1 MPRLR
6 DLDLARHLA
15 DPAIKQRFVTPM
27 FDLVAPRYDEFT
39 RAFSF
44 GMDRRWKR
52 VLVSEL
58 ASRTAPGARVLD
70 LACGTG
76 DLAFAAAAV
85 VPGARVTGV
94 DASGR
99 MIELARGRA
108 RGAPAPVFVEGDMAH
123 LSLGDSSVDAV
134 TAGYA
139 FRNAPDHRAAL
150 AEAGRVLRPGGLLI
164 TLDFFRPR
172 SQFWRFLFLSYLRAA
187 GNAAGWW
194 WHREPVAYGYIAP
207 SIDAFVSWQ
216 HFSADLM
223 AAGFD
228 VLRVHT
234 WLLSGVCMHI
244 AHRSEAPVRE
254 RR

>member
-58 ASRTAPGARVLD
+58 ASRTAPGARMLD

-76 DLAFAAAAV
+76 DIALAAAAA

-94 DASGR
+94 DASAR
-99 MIELARGRA
+99 MIERARGRA
-108 RGAPAPVFVEGDMAH
+108 GGTADLLFVEGDMAR
-123 LSLGDSSVDAV
+123 LGFSDSSVDAI

-139 FRNAPDHRAAL
+139 FRNAPDHRTAL
-150 AEAGRVLRPGGLLI
+150 AEAVRVLRPGGMLV

-172 SQFWRFLFLSYLRAA
+172 SAFWRFLFLAYLRIA
-187 GNAAGWW
+187 GNVVGWW

-207 SIDAFVSWQ
+207 SIDTFVSWQ
-216 HFSADLM
+216 RFSADLM

-234 WLLSGVCMHI
+234 WLLGGVSVHV
-244 AHRSEAPVRE
+244 ARRSDAPSRDS
-254 RR
+254 R

>member
-52 VLVSEL
+52 ALVSEL
-58 ASRTAPGARVLD
+58 ASRAAPGARVLD

-76 DLAFAAAAV
+76 DLAFAAAAA
-85 VPGARVTGV
+85 VPNAHVTGL
-94 DASGR
+94 DASSR
-99 MIELARGRA
+99 MIELARARAGGA
-108 RGAPAPVFVEGDMAH
+108 RGVSFVEGDMAR
-123 LSLGDSSVDAV
+123 LDLPGSSVDAI

-139 FRNAPDHRAAL
+139 FRNAPDYRVAL
-150 AEAGRVLRPGGLLI
+150 AEAARVLRPGGTLI
-164 TLDFFRPR
+164 SLDFFRPR
-172 SQFWRFLFLSYLRAA
+172 SAFWRFLFLAYLRAA
-187 GNAAGWW
+187 GNAVGWW

-216 HFSADLM
+216 RFCADLM

-228 VLRVHT
+228 VLSVRI
-234 WLLSGVCMHI
+234 WLLGGVSVHV
-244 AHRSEAPVRE
+244 A
-254 RR
+254 RRAR

>member
-6 DLDLARHLA
+6 DLDLERHLA

-76 DLAFAAAAV
+76 DLAFAVAAAV
-85 VPGARVTGV
+85 PGSRVTGV
-94 DASGR
+94 DASAR

-108 RGAPAPVFVEGDMAH
+108 RGAPGLEFVEGDMAH
-123 LSLGDSSVDAV
+123 LDLPDSSMDAI

-139 FRNAPDHRAAL
+139 FRNAPDHRVAL
-150 AEAGRVLRPGGLLI
+150 AEAGRVLRPGGVLI

-172 SQFWRFLFLSYLRAA
+172 SAFWRFLFLAYLRVA
-187 GNAAGWW
+187 GNAVGWW
-194 WHREPVAYGYIAP
+194 WHREPVAYGYIAS
-207 SIDAFVSWQ
+207 SIDAFVNWQ
-216 HFSADLM
+216 RFSADLM
-223 AAGFD
+223 TAGFD
-228 VLRVHT
+228 VQSVRP
-234 WLLSGVCMHI
+234 WLLGGVSVHV
-244 AHRSEAPVRE
+244 ARRTDAPARDS
-254 RR
+254 R